1 MNLKTPPLS
10 PDNKMLLKT
19 PSPVRKKKLKIPKPP
34 SRSRSLQIKQE
45 RAQDINNFI
54 FDIKKFD
61 MIRDNNKLKFLIRLS
76 LFIKDLN
83 FINEIKEIKNIKLTN
98 LDEIV
103 FDYKEDSYFKLK
115 IYEND
120 NDFNIFE
127 LRYIDYNDFNN
138 LKLIY
143 KKFN

>member
-1 MNLKTPPLS
+1 MNLKTPPSS

-19 PSPVRKKKLKIPKPP
+19 PSPVKKKLKIPKPP

-83 FINEIKEIKNIKLTN
+83 FIDEIKEIKNIKLTN

-127 LRYIDYNDFNN
+127 LRYIDYNDLNN

>member
-1 MNLKTPPLS
+1 MNFKTPPLS
-10 PDNKMLLKT
+10 PENRMLLKT
-19 PSPVRKKKLKIPKPP
+19 PSPVKRKKLKIPKPP
-34 SRSRSLQIKQE
+34 PRSRSLEIKQE

-61 MIRDNNKLKFLIRLS
+61 MIRDNNNIKIPIRLT

-83 FINEIKEIKNIKLTN
+83 FIDEIKEIKDINLTN

-103 FDYKEDSYFKLK
+103 FDYIENSNFKLK

-120 NDFNIFE
+120 NVFNIFE
-127 LRYIDYNDFNN
+127 LRYIDYNDLNN

>member
-1 MNLKTPPLS
+1 MNFKTPPLS
-10 PDNKMLLKT
+10 PENRMLLKT
-19 PSPVRKKKLKIPKPP
+19 PSPVKRKKLKIPKPP
-34 SRSRSLQIKQE
+34 PRSRSLQIIQE

-61 MIRDNNKLKFLIRLS
+61 MIKDNNNIKILIRLS

-83 FINEIKEIKNIKLTN
+83 FINEVKEIKDINLTN

-103 FDYKEDSYFKLK
+103 FDYIENSNFKLK

-127 LRYIDYNDFNN
+127 LRYIDYNDLNN